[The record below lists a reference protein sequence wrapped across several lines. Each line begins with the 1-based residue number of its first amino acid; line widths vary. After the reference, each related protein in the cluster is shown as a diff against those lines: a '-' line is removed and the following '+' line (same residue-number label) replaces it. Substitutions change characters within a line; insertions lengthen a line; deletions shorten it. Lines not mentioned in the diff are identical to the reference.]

1 MLFVGVFVM
10 VAGGLRGVKTGTVF
24 CVAVSFGG
32 CICVCKWY
40 PAKVGQRYGYGE
52 SGVFVL

>member
-24 CVAVSFGG
+24 CVAVDSFGG
-32 CICVCKWY
+32 CVCKWY

-52 SGVFVL
+52 LGLNVL